1 MANTLMVNIELPK
14 DADGN
19 EVPLDTTILYEA
31 DGTPCEISH
40 FEHYPR
46 CNTPEEAWHIM
57 KAGTDFYRRV
67 SHLYLT
73 PPDSLKQLADD
84 LNRFVN
90 YKKSGCYY
98 PTPSCSYAGH
108 RGDTCDGCKLL
119 DLADPCLA
127 AVLKDVAARVNRLCG
142 DTE

>member
-1 MANTLMVNIELPK
+1 MSNIELPK
-14 DADGN
+14 DAEGR

-31 DGTPCEISH
+31 DGTPCDVSH
-40 FEHYPR
+40 FEYFPR
-46 CNTPEEAWHIM
+46 CKIPEDAWHIVVS
-57 KAGTDFYRRV
+57 GTDFYKRV

-73 PPDSLKQLADD
+73 PPDSLKQLAED

-119 DLADPCLA
+119 DLADPCLK
-127 AVLKDVAARVNRLCG
+127 AVLEDVTARVNHLCG
-142 DTE
+142 DAE